1 MISSGTSTRNPPPS
15 PHPPRKS
22 NMKTRLFTLFTA
34 LCLLAISAFA
44 QSAGDIRRRMEQRLP
59 QIDQLKAQ
67 EIVGENNR
75 GFLEQ
80 RKAGGGTTVAD
91 ENRDREAVYALIAK
105 ETGASADSV
114 GRARAKQIAANS
126 AAG

>member
-1 MISSGTSTRNPPPS
+1 
-15 PHPPRKS
+15 
-22 NMKTRLFTLFTA
+22 MKTRLFTLFTA
-34 LCLLAISAFA
+34 LCLLTAAA
-44 QSAGDIRRRMEQRLP
+44 VGQSAADLRRRMEQRLP

-67 EIVGENNR
+67 EIIGENNR
-75 GFLEQ
+75 GFLEE
-80 RKAGGGTTVAD
+80 RKAGGGGTVAD

-126 AAG
+126 ASGVWVQDESGAWKKK